1 MKRKKL
7 IFKLV
12 LVLGL
17 IFLAAAAFKISQTID
32 EETAERRMQ
41 RKKDEKIAEITNL
54 YQKYLNE
61 TANTIAASQVD
72 QKLISQINSY
82 VFNKQPKTLL
92 YLWMS
97 DKDGNFVFG
106 APSADF
112 TNLNKVFDKL
122 NTSDETKKETYFVDR
137 NDFLMKTIGQDDAI
151 DIVVPGA
158 DVHIDDV
165 GSPGEVG
172 PMPQIR
178 ISSDLQFR
186 LPRGQS
192 DMIVLSSPII
202 DKEGK
207 IAGELFL
214 KVDDTEIKEIGN
226 YRNGIFIETDFP
238 IARFIMG
245 VTGFFLWLLIPSW
258 VYIDAR
264 QRDVKRAFL
273 WALLTVITFGFAL
286 AVYLVAR
293 PAAVKSFLCPEC
305 EKELNGTKAFCP
317 YCGHDLSSSFCPQCQ
332 YQVKG
337 DWQFCP
343 NCRYDLTRK
352 PDKKSAG
359 KDLQLKQDT
368 PQNQGAES
376 KEAKKERKEKEK
388 EVEKE
393 TAKEKEKK

>member
-17 IFLAAAAFKISQTID
+17 IFLAGAAFKIAQTMH
-32 EETAERRMQ
+32 EQTADRRLQ
-41 RKKDEKIAEITNL
+41 RKKGEKIAEITNL

-61 TANTIAASQVD
+61 TAAAIAASRVD
-72 QKLISQINSY
+72 QKLIGQINSY

-97 DKDGNFVFG
+97 DKNGNFVFG
-106 APSADF
+106 APSAEF
-112 TNLNKVFDKL
+112 ANLNKVFDNL
-122 NTSDETKKETYFVDR
+122 NAPTETKKETYFVDR
-137 NDFLMKTIGQDDAI
+137 NDFLMKTVGQDDAI
-151 DIVVPGA
+151 DIVVPGS
-158 DVHIDDV
+158 DIHIDDA
-165 GSPGEVG
+165 GTPGAAG
-172 PMPQIR
+172 QMPEIR
-178 ISSDLQFR
+178 ISGDVQFR
-186 LPRGQS
+186 LPRRES
-192 DMIVLSSPII
+192 DIIVLSSPII
-202 DKEGK
+202 DNEGQ

-214 KVDDTEIKEIGN
+214 KVDDTEIKEVGSD
-226 YRNGIFIETDFP
+226 RNLIFVETEFP
-238 IARFIMG
+238 IAGFVMG
-245 VTGFFLWLLIPSW
+245 MTGFFLWLLIPSW

-264 QRDVKRAFL
+264 QRDVKRAFW
-273 WALLTVITFGFAL
+273 WAFLTVITFGFAV

-305 EKELNGTKAFCP
+305 ERELNGTKAFCP

-352 PDKKSAG
+352 PEKKIAG
-359 KDLQLKQDT
+359 QDIQQKQEAQQD
-368 PQNQGAES
+368 QDVVQ
-376 KEAKKERKEKEK
+376 KEDKKERKD
-388 EVEKE
+388 
-393 TAKEKEKK
+393 KEKK